1 MSAGRA
7 KEKEGSFA
15 TNPALRE
22 VRAAPDFS
30 IQLSRELEPRI
41 DALVATVQTPRPTKK
56 WIAGAAGAGGA
67 GTPASTGQST
77 MPWRPARLSA
87 HETVF
92 QDETAARPGLGPAHD
107 DDREDH
113 HQSQPHCKALITSP
127 GPGEGAMPSPGR
139 AAPPRREGSQS
150 LIGPLKQRCS
160 YKRNPARKDSRDCG

>member
-1 MSAGRA
+1 VSAGRA

-107 DDREDH
+107 DDREPCH
-113 HQSQPHCKALITSP
+113 PAMAFWTRGPRQWSSWPTGRAEAARPGLGIAPSP
-127 GPGEGAMPSPGR
+127 GPGLVISAL
-139 AAPPRREGSQS
+139 Q
-150 LIGPLKQRCS
+150 
-160 YKRNPARKDSRDCG
+160 CGCDW